1 MTNEVVKKLFTH
13 EDPYFIHKG
22 LGFLCLLN
30 YVAQFYMYFAHGTY
44 YLNAYTIA
52 PHILL
57 HCSSFIF
64 KVLAKRPTES
74 LLNMFIW
81 EELRIHSLLFAWRAC
96 FAILFPSFGTIFCF
110 LTMIAAD
117 VATKYYGNSEVST
130 VRGQHSKVGK
140 RSIQKEVAGAFFSIS
155 QMGATYICMDSS
167 PILIFSTLPPIQTSA
182 FGMTLIRKNLINK
195 TVWSFVY
202 SAELLMT
209 YYIWYREYN
218 DFNIFYVGASLYLFR
233 RSGFSKYFIWGCVA
247 ADMYIAFFIKFI
259 YDISFPI

>member
-1 MTNEVVKKLFTH
+1 MNSEALKKLFTH

-22 LGFLCLLN
+22 LGFLCLAN

-44 YLNAYTIA
+44 YLNVYTIA

-57 HCSSFIF
+57 QGSAFIF

-74 LLNMFIW
+74 MLNMFIW

-96 FAILFPSFGTIFCF
+96 FSILYPTWAPVICLF
-110 LTMIAAD
+110 TMGAAD
-117 VATKYYGNSEVST
+117 IATNYHGNSEVST

-140 RSIQKEVAGAFFSIS
+140 RSLTKELTGAFFSIS
-155 QMGATYICMDSS
+155 QMGATCICMLGDS
-167 PILIFSTLPPIQTSA
+167 PVLIFSTLPPIQTSA

-195 TVWSFVY
+195 TIWSVVY

-209 YYIWYREYN
+209 YYIWYKEYN
-218 DFNIFYVGASLYLFR
+218 NFNIFYIATSFYLLR
-233 RSGFSKYFIWGCVA
+233 RFGISKYLIWSCFSLLSFVI
-247 ADMYIAFFIKFI
+247 YIFNFV
-259 YDISFPI
+259 

>member
-1 MTNEVVKKLFTH
+1 MTSEVVKKLFTH

-44 YLNAYTIA
+44 YLNVYTIA
-52 PHILL
+52 PHVLL

-96 FAILFPSFGTIFCF
+96 LAILLPTWAPVICF
-110 LTMIAAD
+110 LTMITAD
-117 VATKYYGNSEVST
+117 VATKYHGNSEVST

-140 RSIQKEVAGAFFSIS
+140 RSVVKEITGAFFSIS
-155 QMGATYICMDSS
+155 QIGATYICLLSES

-195 TVWSFVY
+195 TIWSVVY

-209 YYIWYREYN
+209 YYIWYREYK
-218 DFNIFYVGASLYLFR
+218 DFRIFYISSLLYLFR
-233 RSGFSKYFIWGCVA
+233 RCGFSKYFIWPS
-247 ADMYIAFFIKFI
+247 MYLVVYIIFLLE
-259 YDISFPI
+259 SE

>member
-1 MTNEVVKKLFTH
+1 MTSEVSKKLFTH

-22 LGFLCLLN
+22 LGFLCLAN
-30 YVAQFYMYFAHGTY
+30 YVAQFYMYFARGTY
-44 YLNAYTIA
+44 YLNLYTIA

-96 FAILFPSFGTIFCF
+96 FSILVPSWGPIFCF

-117 VATKYYGNSEVST
+117 VATKYHGNSEVST

-140 RSIQKEVAGAFFSIS
+140 RSLQKEVAGAFFSMS

-195 TVWSFVY
+195 TIWSVVY

-218 DFNIFYVGASLYLFR
+218 NFNIFYISASLYLLR
-233 RSGFSKYFIWGCVA
+233 RSGFSKYFIWYFVVA
-247 ADMYIAFFIKFI
+247 NMHIETFLKYI

>member
-1 MTNEVVKKLFTH
+1 MTSEALKKLFTH

-22 LGFLCLLN
+22 LGFLCLAN

-44 YLNAYTIA
+44 YLNLYTIA

-57 HCSSFIF
+57 QGSAFVF

-74 LLNMFIW
+74 MLNMFIW

-96 FAILFPSFGTIFCF
+96 FSILYPTWAPVICLF
-110 LTMIAAD
+110 TMGAAD
-117 VATKYYGNSEVST
+117 IATNYHGNSEVST

-140 RSIQKEVAGAFFSIS
+140 RSLIKELTGAFFSIS
-155 QMGATYICMDSS
+155 QMGATFICLLGDS

-195 TVWSFVY
+195 TIWSVVY

-209 YYIWYREYN
+209 YYIWYREYR
-218 DFNIFYVGASLYLFR
+218 DFSIFYIPSLLYLLRRCGISKYLIWPSLYL
-233 RSGFSKYFIWGCVA
+233 II
-247 ADMYIAFFIKFI
+247 YIIFLF
-259 YDISFPI
+259 DSV

>member
-1 MTNEVVKKLFTH
+1 MNSESLKKLFTH

-22 LGFLCLLN
+22 LGFLCLAN

-57 HCSSFIF
+57 QGSAFVF
-64 KVLAKRPTES
+64 KVLAKRPIES
-74 LLNMFIW
+74 TLNMFIW

-96 FAILFPSFGTIFCF
+96 FAILFPTWAPVICL
-110 LTMIAAD
+110 LTMGAAD
-117 VATKYYGNSEVST
+117 IATHYHGKSEVST

-140 RSIQKEVAGAFFSIS
+140 RSLIKELTGAFFSIS
-155 QMGATYICMDSS
+155 QMGATYICLLGDS

-195 TVWSFVY
+195 TIWSVVY

-218 DFNIFYVGASLYLFR
+218 DFSIFYISSLLYLLR
-233 RSGFSKYFIWGCVA
+233 RCGFSKYLIWPSLYVVI
-247 ADMYIAFFIKFI
+247 YIIFLF
-259 YDISFPI
+259 DSV